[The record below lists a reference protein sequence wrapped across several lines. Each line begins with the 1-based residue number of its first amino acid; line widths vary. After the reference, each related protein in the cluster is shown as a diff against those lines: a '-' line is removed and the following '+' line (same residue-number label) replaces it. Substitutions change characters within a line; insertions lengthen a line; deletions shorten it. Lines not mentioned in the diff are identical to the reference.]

1 MLFWYIGPIG
11 VSSIGGILGCVKWR
25 AWFWHLL
32 SLQGLK
38 INKYISYILSAERHI
53 RHRQLRT
60 YINKSQ
66 LKFSANIEPIIRLLQ
81 IYGFIGCAW
90 KKNYRGVLKKVKKK
104 EANKQTKI
112 KNREIKKKKKKGKKK
127 EYSICMQRPLGYW
140 DNNWKRS
147 FFYVGKKIMP
157 KPIYELGV
165 PWGRPRC
172 VTFPSVPQVK

>member
-32 SLQGLK
+32 SVQGLK
-38 INKYISYILSAERHI
+38 INKYISYIYILSAERHI

-112 KNREIKKKKKKGKKK
+112 KNREIKKKKRGKERKKN
-127 EYSICMQRPLGYW
+127 SPFACNAFW
-140 DNNWKRS
+140 
-147 FFYVGKKIMP
+147 
-157 KPIYELGV
+157 
-165 PWGRPRC
+165 
-172 VTFPSVPQVK
+172 VTGIIIESVHSST

>member
-90 KKNYRGVLKKVKKK
+90 KKKLERSIEESEK
-104 EANKQTKI
+104 ERSKQTNKNKKI
-112 KNREIKKKKKKGKKK
+112 IIKKKKRGKERKKN
-127 EYSICMQRPLGYW
+127 SPFACNAFW
-140 DNNWKRS
+140 
-147 FFYVGKKIMP
+147 
-157 KPIYELGV
+157 
-165 PWGRPRC
+165 
-172 VTFPSVPQVK
+172 VTGIIIESVHSST